1 MNRMLIGLLIAL
13 AACDPIDNE
22 PIENAP
28 PPIESSARASIGSA
42 APEFVLPTTDGGLV
56 TLSDFAGQAVVLE
69 WFNPGCPFVKDVY
82 GSDKMTDIA
91 NKWTAQGVVW
101 LTINSNAPGK
111 NGAGRGTN
119 QRAADKWDIG
129 RPILLDET
137 GAVGRAYG
145 AKTTPHMYVIAPDG
159 TLAFAGAF
167 SNAPLGSVTGGSE
180 TNYVDAALAEITA
193 GQPVTDARPKPWGC
207 SVKYG
212 A

>member
-1 MNRMLIGLLIAL
+1 MNRMLIGLLAAL
-13 AACDPIDNE
+13 TACDPIDNE

-28 PPIESSARASIGSA
+28 PPIASSARASIGSA
-42 APEFVLPTTDGGLV
+42 APEFVLPATDGAIV
-56 TLSDFAGQAVVLE
+56 ALSDFAGQAVVLE

-82 GSDKMTDIA
+82 GADKMTDIA
-91 NKWTAQGVVW
+91 NKWTGQGVVW

-111 NGAGRGTN
+111 EGAGRGTN
-119 QRAADKWDIG
+119 QRAADKWDIN
-129 RPILLDET
+129 RPVLLDET
-137 GAVGRAYG
+137 GAVGKAYG

-180 TNYVDAALAEITA
+180 MNYVDAALAEVTT
-193 GQPVTDARPKPWGC
+193 GQSVTETSPKPWGC

-212 A
+212 S